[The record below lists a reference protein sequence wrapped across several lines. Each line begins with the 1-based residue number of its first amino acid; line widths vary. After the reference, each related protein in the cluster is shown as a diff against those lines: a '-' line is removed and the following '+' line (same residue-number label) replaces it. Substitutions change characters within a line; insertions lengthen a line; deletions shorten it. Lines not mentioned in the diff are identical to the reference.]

1 MSKIAWIGTGVMGKS
16 MVSHLLNQGDEVTV
30 YNRTAA
36 KAEAL
41 KEKGAQVAY
50 TVADAVKDADLIF
63 TIVGFPKDVEEV
75 YTEIFKA
82 AKPGA
87 IAVDMTTSSPSLA
100 VKLHQQGKEH
110 QIRVLD
116 APVSGGDSG
125 AAAGTLSIMVGG
137 EEADFNACLPYFNK
151 MGKSVL
157 RMGPAGCGQHTKM
170 ANQIAIAGT
179 VSAVAEA
186 IVYAKAN
193 GLDPEKLL
201 GAISKGAAGSWQMS
215 NNGVKMLQEDYNPGF
230 FIKHF
235 IKDMRLAKEAATAQN
250 VELPVLEIVLS
261 MYEQMQDA
269 GGGDLGTQAI
279 IKHYEK

>member
-1 MSKIAWIGTGVMGKS
+1 
-16 MVSHLLNQGDEVTV
+16 
-30 YNRTAA
+30 
-36 KAEAL
+36 
-41 KEKGAQVAY
+41 
-50 TVADAVKDADLIF
+50 
-63 TIVGFPKDVEEV
+63 
-75 YTEIFKA
+75 
-82 AKPGA
+82 
-87 IAVDMTTSSPSLA
+87 
-100 VKLHQQGKEH
+100 
-110 QIRVLD
+110 
-116 APVSGGDSG
+116 
-125 AAAGTLSIMVGG
+125 
-137 EEADFNACLPYFNK
+137 
-151 MGKSVL
+151 
-157 RMGPAGCGQHTKM
+157 HTKM

-250 VELPVLEIVLS
+250 VELPVLDRV

-269 GGGDLGTQAI
+269 GERSGHPGHHQALRKI
-279 IKHYEK
+279 ASFYLRMFPKVF

>member
-1 MSKIAWIGTGVMGKS
+1 MCIRDRVMGKS

-87 IAVDMTTSSPSLA
+87 LAVDMTTSSPSLA

-137 EEADFNACLPYFNK
+137 EEADVYK
-151 MGKSVL
+151 
-157 RMGPAGCGQHTKM
+157 RQIQH
-170 ANQIAIAGT
+170 ARRSNLQP
-179 VSAVAEA
+179 
-186 IVYAKAN
+186 IVKKRN
-193 GLDPEKLL
+193 LD
-201 GAISKGAAGSWQMS
+201 
-215 NNGVKMLQEDYNPGF
+215 
-230 FIKHF
+230 FI
-235 IKDMRLAKEAATAQN
+235 
-250 VELPVLEIVLS
+250 
-261 MYEQMQDA
+261 
-269 GGGDLGTQAI
+269 G
-279 IKHYEK
+279 